1 MDSETLI
8 VQKGLQASPS
18 SVGKLTLV
26 SKAGREGCSDFS
38 RDRVTFLHSSFC
50 TNDVISTL
58 FPHFPSGHSL
68 PHGTVGLTV
77 E

>member
-18 SVGKLTLV
+18 SVGRLTLV
-26 SKAGREGCSDFS
+26 SKAGREGCTDLS

-50 TNDVISTL
+50 TNYVISTL
-58 FPHFPSGHSL
+58 FSHFPL
-68 PHGTVGLTV
+68 VTLFPHGTVGLTV